1 MFLPEIPMIT
11 YSDLIVLQTFQARLE
26 LLRTDGLPSELTFD
40 QLRYLNQRFYN
51 SSMWK
56 KVREHVIVRDFGFD
70 LAVPGREIFGK
81 IIVHHMNPLIPKD
94 LYLGVKESLDPD
106 LLITVSYQTHQ
117 AIHFN
122 SKIEEPFI
130 ERRPGDTKLW

>member
-1 MFLPEIPMIT
+1 MII
-11 YSDLIVLQTFQARLE
+11 YSDLIMLPTFQERLE

-56 KVREHVIVRDFGFD
+56 KLREHVIARDFGFD
-70 LAVPGREIFGK
+70 LAIPGREIFGK
-81 IIVHHMNPLIPKD
+81 IIVHHMNPLTPKD
-94 LYLGVKESLDPD
+94 LYLGVKETLDPD
-106 LLITVSYQTHQ
+106 LLITTSHQTHQ

-122 SKIEEPFI
+122 AKIEEPFI

>member
-1 MFLPEIPMIT
+1 MIT
-11 YSDLIVLQTFQARLE
+11 YSDIIVLPTFRERLE
-26 LLRTDGLPSELTFD
+26 LLKTDGLPSELTFD

-51 SSMWK
+51 SSKWK
-56 KVREHVIVRDFGFD
+56 KIRDYVIARDLGFD

-81 IIVHHMNPLIPKD
+81 VIVHHMNPLTPKD

-106 LLITVSYQTHQ
+106 LLITVSHRTHQ
-117 AIHFN
+117 AIHFGSN
-122 SKIEEPFI
+122 PEESFI